1 MRYLLALMFAALCLA
16 PAPAMAQFGWGQ
28 TFDRNAFHYLPPAA
42 TGHWRA
48 CINDEQRY
56 ESDEV
61 IEGCR
66 RLLENRLNH
75 EDRAMALWWRAVA
88 HERADQAD
96 NAAADYQ
103 AALAAYTE
111 WAESDNRLTLPYFY
125 RASIYVHLKQYDN
138 ALAEYAA
145 ADRIMPR
152 IATTYAGRGQVAF
165 AQGDYARAI
174 TEFDQAGRLDR
185 VTSFDHLR
193 CEARAAAGTD
203 LEVAR
208 RICDR
213 AVRNSEGHPRTL
225 FARGYF
231 RFRQGDMDG
240 ATADFARALRSDPH
254 YLLALYGRGV
264 ISVRA
269 GRTAEGEADI
279 ARARQ
284 LDSHTIDYFAG
295 AGLTP

>member
-1 MRYLLALMFAALCLA
+1 MRYLIALIFAALCLA
-16 PAPAMAQFGWGQ
+16 PAPALAQFGWGQ

-56 ESDEV
+56 EPDEV
-61 IEGCR
+61 IEGCH
-66 RLLENRLNH
+66 RLLENRLNR

-88 HERADQAD
+88 YERADQAD

-125 RASIYVHLKQYDN
+125 RAAIYVHLKQYDN

-165 AQGDYARAI
+165 AQGDY
-174 TEFDQAGRLDR
+174 
-185 VTSFDHLR
+185 
-193 CEARAAAGTD
+193 ARAAAGTD

-240 ATADFARALRSDPH
+240 ATADFARALRRDPH

-264 ISVRA
+264 ISVGA
-269 GRTAEGEADI
+269 GRAAEGEADI